1 MKAKKFAAL
10 QPKKKCCKS
19 QPRCLRCPVVLMRV
33 DKMVELERVEKVP
46 KWLIVQA
53 RKK

>member
-1 MKAKKFAAL
+1 MKAKKFASL

-33 DKMVELERVEKVP
+33 EKAVDLDHAEKVP
-46 KWLIVQA
+46 KWLLIQA